1 MLHPSGGGDGP
12 GGLGQLHGQLPPLQ
26 PHVEAVQD
34 HVPEDV
40 PLAGGEKG
48 IGRLAGSR
56 QEGKPQPAAAQGRIF
71 YGKGSCLKKKKTGEI
86 LEGNS
91 QIEGGG
97 HPAQGGILYGKS

>member
-56 QEGKPQPAAAQGRIF
+56 QEGKPQPAAAQGGIF
-71 YGKGSCLKKKKTGEI
+71 YGKGRCLKKNR
-86 LEGNS
+86 GNFGGKFTNR
-91 QIEGGG
+91 GGG
-97 HPAQGGILYGKS
+97 GGGGASRPRGNTVW